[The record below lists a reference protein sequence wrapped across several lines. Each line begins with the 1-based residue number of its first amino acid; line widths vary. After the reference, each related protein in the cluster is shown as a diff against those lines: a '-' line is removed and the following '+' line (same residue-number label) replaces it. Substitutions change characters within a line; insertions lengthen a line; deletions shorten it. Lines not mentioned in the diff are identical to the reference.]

1 MAETSRRTHYSYAEY
16 LALED
21 ESLLRHEYLDGEIY
35 AMSGGTPEHAALI
48 SEMFSILLRHVPGYC
63 RVFTSDLRLRTPTGL
78 TTYPDLTIVC
88 RTIQRA
94 PDDHLAVANPL
105 LLVEVTS
112 DSTEDYDRGVKLRH
126 YKSFP
131 SLEEILI
138 VSHRERRITVHRRDG
153 ERWIAEEAVS
163 GGSLSL
169 NTIDGVIA
177 VDDIYRGLEDTA
189 HSQVASPK

>member
-48 SEMFSILLRHVPGYC
+48 SEMFSILLRHVPRYC

-78 TTYPDLTIVC
+78 TTYPDLTVVC
-88 RTIQRA
+88 RSIQRA
-94 PDDHLAVANPL
+94 PDDHLAAINPL

-112 DSTEDYDRGVKLRH
+112 DSTEEYDRGVKLRH

-131 SLEEILI
+131 SAEEILF
-138 VSHRERRITVHRRDG
+138 VSHRERRISVHRKDG
-153 ERWIAEEAVS
+153 ESWTVEEVLS
-163 GGSLSL
+163 GESLSL
-169 NTIDGVIA
+169 HSIDGVIA
-177 VDDIYRGLEDTA
+177 VDDVYRGLEDTA
-189 HSQVASPK
+189 RR